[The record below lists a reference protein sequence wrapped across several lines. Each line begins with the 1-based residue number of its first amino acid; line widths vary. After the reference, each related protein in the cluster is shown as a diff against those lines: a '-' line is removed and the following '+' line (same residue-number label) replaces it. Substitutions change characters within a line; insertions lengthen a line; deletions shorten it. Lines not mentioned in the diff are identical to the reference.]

1 MHAYF
6 SRFIIALFLLN
17 SIAAQSNGVV
27 VGGKWP
33 SQIFISDVNGRPFES
48 RFADVDGTPYLHA
61 AYKYADITLKQGRKF
76 IKVKAKLNLVTQET
90 IFESANGVEG
100 YMEAGMVKEL
110 SYTDTTEQGMVSYR
124 FQTGFPAVDKQT
136 DKHFYQILSEGKCRL
151 LKSIVKKVV
160 ERKTELSGEVAK
172 EFETSENSYLFVNGE
187 MRRFK
192 KDKEFVLS
200 AMTDKLPAVN
210 QFITEN
216 KTNFKNMDQVIRL
229 LDFYNSL

>member
-1 MHAYF
+1 MHSYF
-6 SRFIIALFLLN
+6 SRCIIAFFLLN

-76 IKVKAKLNLVTQET
+76 VKVKAKLNLVTQET

-110 SYTDTTEQGMVSYR
+110 SYADTTEQGIVLYK

-136 DKHFYQILSEGKCRL
+136 DRHFYQLLAEGKCAL
-151 LKSIVKKVV
+151 LKSIVKKVI
-160 ERKTELSGEVAK
+160 ERKNELSGEVAK
-172 EFETSENSYLFVNGE
+172 EFDTIENLYLYVNGE

-200 AMTDKLPAVN
+200 AMTDKLPTVN
-210 QFITEN
+210 QFITDN
-216 KTNFKNMDQVIRL
+216 KTNFKNIDQVVRL
-229 LDFYNSL
+229 LVFYNSL